1 MIAATL
7 RYNSDYEML
16 PQEYYVV
23 ESPRA
28 SYAMN
33 TAVVLKRDLT
43 VKKSLY
49 GTATMTLKEGDTVV
63 LSATDDNSYVY
74 LAVTAPNDEGEGG
87 YLMLD
92 ENGIMDVLID
102 GEAVNAADVFDGLV
116 FAD

>member
-1 MIAATL
+1 M
-7 RYNSDYEML
+7 
-16 PQEYYVV
+16 
-23 ESPRA
+23 
-28 SYAMN
+28 
-33 TAVVLKRDLT
+33 VLKRDLT

-49 GTATMTLKEGDTVV
+49 GTATMTLREGDTVV

>member
-1 MIAATL
+1 M
-7 RYNSDYEML
+7 
-16 PQEYYVV
+16 

-43 VKKSLY
+43 VKKSLH
-49 GTATMTLKEGDTVV
+49 GTATMTLKEDDTVV